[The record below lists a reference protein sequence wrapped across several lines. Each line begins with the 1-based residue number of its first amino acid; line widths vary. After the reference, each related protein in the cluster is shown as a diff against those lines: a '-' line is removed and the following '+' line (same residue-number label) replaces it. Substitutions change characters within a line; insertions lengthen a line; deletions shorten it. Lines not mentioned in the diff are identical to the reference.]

1 MKKAL
6 YINIGGEGH
15 LNPTLGLVHDLV
27 QRGDNIVYYSSND
40 FEEKIK
46 KAGAQF
52 RPINQEAQRE
62 LSETINLMTSHPQE
76 YLLHFLHAMER
87 ITDAIFEETSKETYD
102 YILYDAQ
109 SLPGKWVAYF
119 YGNHN

>member
-52 RPINQEAQRE
+52 RPILKSTYYTSFMLWKE
-62 LSETINLMTSHPQE
+62 LLIPFLKKSPKKHTITSSMMHSL
-76 YLLHFLHAMER
+76 YLENGLLTIE
-87 ITDAIFEETSKETYD
+87 
-102 YILYDAQ
+102 
-109 SLPGKWVAYF
+109 V
-119 YGNHN
+119 

>member
-1 MKKAL
+1 MSIIHQMILKK
-6 YINIGGEGH
+6 N
-15 LNPTLGLVHDLV
+15 
-27 QRGDNIVYYSSND
+27 Q
-40 FEEKIK
+40 

-62 LSETINLMTSHPQE
+62 LSETMNLMTSHPQE

-87 ITDAIFEETSKETYD
+87 ITDSIFEETSKETYD

>member
-40 FEEKIK
+40 FEEKI
-46 KAGAQF
+46 
-52 RPINQEAQRE
+52 
-62 LSETINLMTSHPQE
+62 
-76 YLLHFLHAMER
+76 
-87 ITDAIFEETSKETYD
+87 
-102 YILYDAQ
+102 
-109 SLPGKWVAYF
+109 
-119 YGNHN
+119 

>member
-62 LSETINLMTSHPQE
+62 LSETMNL
-76 YLLHFLHAMER
+76 
-87 ITDAIFEETSKETYD
+87 
-102 YILYDAQ
+102 
-109 SLPGKWVAYF
+109 
-119 YGNHN
+119 